1 MLVEFNINDY
11 VYVKLTDAGRK
22 KFRRRTEELED
33 YYNKPRGTFY
43 APREEDADGWSKWQM
58 DVLTNTFGEMI
69 TIGNE
74 LPFET
79 TIRLE
84 VVK

>member
-1 MLVEFNINDY
+1 MLAEFNINGY

-22 KFRRRTEELED
+22 EIRRRTEELED
-33 YYNKPRGTFY
+33 YYNKPRGTFSDHK
-43 APREEDADGWSKWQM
+43 EEDADGWSKWQM
-58 DVLTNTFGEMI
+58 HELMNTFGEM
-69 TIGNE
+69 TTVGSE

-84 VVK
+84 AVK